1 MTAEIITTTD
11 RTSMVTTEIDTQTP
25 AKLRLRRKTPPA
37 AGDKQFGRSSI
48 TNGRHMHLP
57 PHAGDVAWQRQ
68 YKDIFG
74 LITSDLGGQLSEGQR
89 QLVRRC
95 SMLSITCERME
106 SEAAAGHDFDHQL
119 YGMYTDQLGRT
130 LQCLGLK
137 QQQKEAANI

>member
-1 MTAEIITTTD
+1 MTEAIEIASTAT
-11 RTSMVTTEIDTQTP
+11 VEEIGTQAP
-25 AKLRLRRKTPPA
+25 LRRKTRPQP
-37 AGDKQFGRSSI
+37 GDPQYGRSSV

-57 PHAGDVAWQRQ
+57 PHAGDVAWQRR

-74 LITSDLGGQLSEGQR
+74 LITSDLGGQLSQGQR

-130 LQCLGLK
+130 LQVLK
-137 QQQKEAANI
+137 QQQKEATP